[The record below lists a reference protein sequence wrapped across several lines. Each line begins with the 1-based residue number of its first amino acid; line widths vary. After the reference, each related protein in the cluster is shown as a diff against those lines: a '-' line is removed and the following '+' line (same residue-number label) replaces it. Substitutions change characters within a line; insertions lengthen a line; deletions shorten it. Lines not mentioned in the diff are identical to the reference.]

1 MNENKTNINW
11 DIRIFRKVNSNHWKY
26 WIFDIEIL
34 HVFIKNKIN
43 RRKHKWL
50 KEFLQEITQ
59 IVK

>member
-1 MNENKTNINW
+1 MNENKTNINCEKP
-11 DIRIFRKVNSNHWKY
+11 IYINIPLTHWKY